1 MIIIK
6 GNSIVPGIS
15 QGQLLVSLNPISFL
29 GMVDPVKG
37 EIVAG
42 ETNLINLKIT
52 GSVLAFPYMVGSTVA
67 PYVIYRMKK
76 LKTSPAAIAVQRA
89 DASLASGCAVTEI
102 PLIDHIDIEKIFN
115 YNLKQAM
122 VDGESGT
129 IEIDDK
135 NGMDK

>member
-6 GNSIVPGIS
+6 GNSVVPGKA
-15 QGQLLVSLNPISFL
+15 QGPLLVSLNPISFL
-29 GMVDPVKG
+29 GMVDPIKG

-42 ETNLINLKIT
+42 DTNLINLKIT
-52 GSVLAFPYMVGSTVA
+52 GAVLAFPFMVGSTVA

-89 DASLASGCAVTEI
+89 DASLASGCAVAGI
-102 PLIDHIDIEKIFN
+102 PLVDHMDIEKLSN
-115 YNLKQAM
+115 YNFKPST

-129 IEIDDK
+129 INIDDK
-135 NGMDK
+135 